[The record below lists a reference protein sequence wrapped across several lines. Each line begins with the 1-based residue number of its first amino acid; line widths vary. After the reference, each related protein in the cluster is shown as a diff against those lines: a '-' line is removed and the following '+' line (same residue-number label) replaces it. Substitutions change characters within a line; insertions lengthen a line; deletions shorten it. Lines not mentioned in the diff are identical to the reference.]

1 MKTII
6 VIGAGIVGVSTA
18 IWLQR
23 SGFKVTIIDQK
34 GPATGASHGNAG
46 ILAASSIIPV
56 PNPSLIKK
64 LPFYLLS
71 KDSPVFFKMSYLP
84 QMFPFLMSYLSKSN
98 LREVNKY
105 AERMTPLIFDTVCQH
120 KSLAKGTGAEKF
132 ISYQDYC
139 FGYETEKNF
148 LNDKKVWKLRQKH
161 GLPFEVVN
169 GNEFSNFDPF
179 YKDLFDVIVKCK
191 NHGKINDPGLYVKTL
206 CDHFLSQGGELIISK
221 VNDISSKNLNDAI
234 VKIESDSLIAN
245 KIVVATGAWSK
256 KILKKFKIKMPLES
270 ERGYHVE
277 YVEPNFYPK
286 VPMMLTS
293 KKFVITPM
301 DGRIRVAGL
310 VEFAGLKALKRKPPL
325 NLLKNKIKVLFPNL
339 KCKEKIEWLGHRPAL
354 VDSLPMLGYL
364 DKNKQI
370 LVAFG
375 HQHLGLTAGAKTG
388 RIVSDLIIGNDIKLK
403 ISNYRP
409 NRFMN

>member
-84 QMFPFLMSYLSKSN
+84 KMFPFLISYLSKSN

-139 FGYETEKNF
+139 FGYETEENF

-221 VNDISSKNLNDAI
+221 VNDISSKNLNDVI

-310 VEFAGLKALKRKPPL
+310 VEFAGLKTLKRKPPL
-325 NLLKNKIKVLFPNL
+325 NLLKNNIKDLFPNL

>member
-84 QMFPFLMSYLSKSN
+84 QMFPFLISYLSKSN

-139 FGYETEKNF
+139 FGYETEENF

-221 VNDISSKNLNDAI
+221 VNDISSKNLNDVI

-310 VEFAGLKALKRKPPL
+310 VEFAGLKTLKRKPPL
-325 NLLKNKIKVLFPNL
+325 NLLKNKIKDLFANL
-339 KCKEKIEWLGHRPAL
+339 KYKEKIEWLGHRPAL

-388 RIVSDLIIGNDIKLK
+388 RIVSDLIIGNDIKLE

>member
-84 QMFPFLMSYLSKSN
+84 QMFPFLISYLSKSN

-139 FGYETEKNF
+139 FGYETEENF

-221 VNDISSKNLNDAI
+221 VNDISSKNLNDVI

-277 YVEPNFYPK
+277 YLEPNFYPK

-310 VEFAGLKALKRKPPL
+310 VEFAGLKTLKRKPPL
-325 NLLKNKIKVLFPNL
+325 NLLKNKIKDLFPNL
-339 KCKEKIEWLGHRPAL
+339 ECKEKIEWLGHRPAL

>member
-84 QMFPFLMSYLSKSN
+84 QMFPFLISYLSKSN

-139 FGYETEKNF
+139 FGYETEENF

-221 VNDISSKNLNDAI
+221 VNDISSKNLNDVI

-245 KIVVATGAWSK
+245 KIIVATGAWSK

-310 VEFAGLKALKRKPPL
+310 VEFAGLKTLKRKPPL
-325 NLLKNKIKVLFPNL
+325 NLLKNKIKDLFPNL

>member
-84 QMFPFLMSYLSKSN
+84 KMFPFLISYLSKSN

-139 FGYETEKNF
+139 FGYQTEENF

-221 VNDISSKNLNDAI
+221 VNDISSKNLNDVI

-310 VEFAGLKALKRKPPL
+310 VEFAGLKTLKRKPPL
-325 NLLKNKIKVLFPNL
+325 NLLKNKIKDLFPNL
-339 KCKEKIEWLGHRPAL
+339 ECKEKIEWLGHRPAL

>member
-325 NLLKNKIKVLFPNL
+325 NLLKNKIKDLFPNL

>member
-325 NLLKNKIKVLFPNL
+325 NLLKNKIKVLFPDL
-339 KCKEKIEWLGHRPAL
+339 KYKEKIEWLGHRPAL

>member
-310 VEFAGLKALKRKPPL
+310 VEFAGLKTLKRKPPL

>member
-84 QMFPFLMSYLSKSN
+84 KLFPFLISYLSKSN

-139 FGYETEKNF
+139 FGYETEENF

-310 VEFAGLKALKRKPPL
+310 VEFAGLKTLKRKPPL
-325 NLLKNKIKVLFPNL
+325 NLLKNKIKDLFPNL
-339 KCKEKIEWLGHRPAL
+339 ECKEKIEWLGHRPAL

>member
-34 GPATGASHGNAG
+34 GPARGASHGNAG

-139 FGYETEKNF
+139 FGYETEENF

-221 VNDISSKNLNDAI
+221 VNDISSKNLNDVI

-310 VEFAGLKALKRKPPL
+310 VEFAGLKTLKRKPPL
-325 NLLKNKIKVLFPNL
+325 NLLKNKIKDLFPNL

>member
-84 QMFPFLMSYLSKSN
+84 KMFPFLMSYLSKSN

-139 FGYETEKNF
+139 FGYETEENF

-221 VNDISSKNLNDAI
+221 VNDISSKNLNDVI

-310 VEFAGLKALKRKPPL
+310 VEFAGLKTLKRKPPL
-325 NLLKNKIKVLFPNL
+325 NLLKNKIKDLFPNL
-339 KCKEKIEWLGHRPAL
+339 ECKEKIEWLGHRPAL

-388 RIVSDLIIGNDIKLK
+388 RIVSDLIIGNDIKLE

>member
-46 ILAASSIIPV
+46 ILAASSTIPV

-84 QMFPFLMSYLSKSN
+84 QMFPFLISYLSKSN

-139 FGYETEKNF
+139 FGYETEENF

-221 VNDISSKNLNDAI
+221 VNDISSKNLNDVI

-256 KILKKFKIKMPLES
+256 IILKKFKIKMPLES

-277 YVEPNFYPK
+277 YLEPNFYPK

-310 VEFAGLKALKRKPPL
+310 VEFAGLKTLKRKPPL
-325 NLLKNKIKVLFPNL
+325 NLLKNNIKDLFPNL
-339 KCKEKIEWLGHRPAL
+339 KYKEKIEWLGHRPAL

>member
-84 QMFPFLMSYLSKSN
+84 KMFPFLISYLSKSN

-139 FGYETEKNF
+139 FGYETEENF

-221 VNDISSKNLNDAI
+221 VNDISSKNLNDVI

-245 KIVVATGAWSK
+245 KIIVATGAWSK

-310 VEFAGLKALKRKPPL
+310 VEFAGLKTLKRKPPL

-339 KCKEKIEWLGHRPAL
+339 ECKEKIEWLGHRPAL

>member
-84 QMFPFLMSYLSKSN
+84 KMFPFLISYLSKSN

-139 FGYETEKNF
+139 FGYETEENF

-221 VNDISSKNLNDAI
+221 VNDISSKNLNDVI

-256 KILKKFKIKMPLES
+256 IILKKFKIKMPLES

-277 YVEPNFYPK
+277 YLEPNFYPK

-310 VEFAGLKALKRKPPL
+310 VEFAGLKTLKRKPPL
-325 NLLKNKIKVLFPNL
+325 NLLKNNIKDLFPNL
-339 KCKEKIEWLGHRPAL
+339 KYKEKIEWLGHRPAL

>member
-84 QMFPFLMSYLSKSN
+84 KMFPFLISYLSKSN

-139 FGYETEKNF
+139 FGYETEENF

-179 YKDLFDVIVKCK
+179 YKDLFDIIVKCK

-221 VNDISSKNLNDAI
+221 VNDISSKNLNDVI

-245 KIVVATGAWSK
+245 KIIVATGAWSK

-310 VEFAGLKALKRKPPL
+310 VEFAGLKTLKRKPPL
-325 NLLKNKIKVLFPNL
+325 NLLKNKIKDLFPNL
-339 KCKEKIEWLGHRPAL
+339 ECKEKIEWLGHRPAL

>member
-84 QMFPFLMSYLSKSN
+84 KMFPFLISYLSKSN

-139 FGYETEKNF
+139 FGYETEENF

-221 VNDISSKNLNDAI
+221 VNDISSKNLNDVI

-256 KILKKFKIKMPLES
+256 IILKKFKIKMPLES

-277 YVEPNFYPK
+277 YLEPNFYPK

-310 VEFAGLKALKRKPPL
+310 VEFAGLKTLKRKPPL
-325 NLLKNKIKVLFPNL
+325 NLLKNNIKDLFPNL

>member
-1 MKTII
+1 MKTIV

-84 QMFPFLMSYLSKSN
+84 KMFPFLISYLSKSN

-139 FGYETEKNF
+139 FGYETEENF

-221 VNDISSKNLNDAI
+221 VNDISSKNLNDVI

-301 DGRIRVAGL
+301 NGRIRVAGL
-310 VEFAGLKALKRKPPL
+310 VEFAGLKTLKRKPPL
-325 NLLKNKIKVLFPNL
+325 NLLKNKIKDLFPNL
-339 KCKEKIEWLGHRPAL
+339 ECKEKIEWLGHRPAL

-403 ISNYRP
+403 MSNYRP

>member
-84 QMFPFLMSYLSKSN
+84 KMFPFLISYLSKSN

-221 VNDISSKNLNDAI
+221 VNDISSKNLNDVI

-245 KIVVATGAWSK
+245 KIIVATGAWSK

-325 NLLKNKIKVLFPNL
+325 NLLKNKIKDLFPNL
-339 KCKEKIEWLGHRPAL
+339 ECKEKIEWLGHRPAL

>member
-84 QMFPFLMSYLSKSN
+84 QMFPFLISYLSKSN

-139 FGYETEKNF
+139 FGYETEENF

-221 VNDISSKNLNDAI
+221 VNDISSKNLNDVI

-310 VEFAGLKALKRKPPL
+310 VEFAGLKTLKRKPPL
-325 NLLKNKIKVLFPNL
+325 NLLKNKIKDLFPNL

>member
-310 VEFAGLKALKRKPPL
+310 VEFAGLKAHKRKPPL

>member
-23 SGFKVTIIDQK
+23 SGFEVTIIDQK

-84 QMFPFLMSYLSKSN
+84 QMFPFLISYLSKSN

-139 FGYETEKNF
+139 FGYETEENF

-221 VNDISSKNLNDAI
+221 VNDISSKNLNDVI

-310 VEFAGLKALKRKPPL
+310 VEFAGLKTLKRKPPL
-325 NLLKNKIKVLFPNL
+325 NLLKNKIKDLFPNL
-339 KCKEKIEWLGHRPAL
+339 ECKEKIEWLGHRPAL

>member
-139 FGYETEKNF
+139 FGYETEENF

>member
-221 VNDISSKNLNDAI
+221 VNDISSKNLNDVI

-245 KIVVATGAWSK
+245 KIIVATGAWSK

-310 VEFAGLKALKRKPPL
+310 VEFAGLKTLKRKPPL
-325 NLLKNKIKVLFPNL
+325 NLLKNKIKDLFPNL

>member
-98 LREVNKY
+98 LIEVNKY

-310 VEFAGLKALKRKPPL
+310 VEFAGLKAFKRKPPL

>member
-84 QMFPFLMSYLSKSN
+84 KMFPFLISYLSKSN

-139 FGYETEKNF
+139 FGYETEENF

-221 VNDISSKNLNDAI
+221 VNDISSKNLNDVI

-277 YVEPNFYPK
+277 YLEPNFYPK

-310 VEFAGLKALKRKPPL
+310 VEFAGLKTLKRKPPL
-325 NLLKNKIKVLFPNL
+325 NLLKNKIKDLFPNL

>member
-84 QMFPFLMSYLSKSN
+84 KMFPFLISYLSKSN

-139 FGYETEKNF
+139 FGYETEENF

-221 VNDISSKNLNDAI
+221 VNDISSKNLNDVI

-310 VEFAGLKALKRKPPL
+310 VEFAGLKAHKRKPPL

>member
-84 QMFPFLMSYLSKSN
+84 KMFPFLISYLSKSN

-221 VNDISSKNLNDAI
+221 VNDISSKNLNDVI

-277 YVEPNFYPK
+277 YLEPNFYPK

>member
-84 QMFPFLMSYLSKSN
+84 QMFHFLMSYLSKSN

-139 FGYETEKNF
+139 FGYETEENF

-256 KILKKFKIKMPLES
+256 KILKKFKIKIPLES